1 MGKKELENDHQ
12 YMTKE
17 NNGNFGKVNGEK
29 KTGKQWK
36 FNLGKNN
43 LFKVEKN
50 KIDKQVRKTMEN

>member
-1 MGKKELENDHQ
+1 
-12 YMTKE
+12 MTKE